1 MNILGIGVFE
11 ILVIFLVAFLILGP
25 EKMSEFSKS
34 FAKFVRKIRDEKD
47 ELTSIIDESAQS
59 IKDEKDELTSIIDES
74 AQSIKE
80 EIDGKESLLNDREK
94 KK

>member
-34 FAKFVRKIRDEKD
+34 FARFVRKIR
-47 ELTSIIDESAQS
+47 
-59 IKDEKDELTSIIDES
+59 DEKDELTSIIDES

>member
-59 IKDEKDELTSIIDES
+59 IK
-74 AQSIKE
+74 E